1 MFGKPFCLV
10 ISKCQNQLVKL
21 QRTTLVPFL
30 LKARKATGII
40 FETLFLSIFGS
51 TEVKPAG
58 SFRQRFGR
66 WREKVSFWYGGG
78 LIKLHHCQAD
88 GRFGS
93 LQDAKT
99 GTNLSQ
105 SRVRSRG
112 GRSETTS
119 LVLIFL
125 TCQIHI
131 LGFHHSKWPK
141 DLKQITT
148 QENTYI
154 IIQPTLSRLF

>member
-1 MFGKPFCLV
+1 MSKLASKTSKHNFAPISVKGKEGHWNF
-10 ISKCQNQLVKL
+10 
-21 QRTTLVPFL
+21 
-30 LKARKATGII
+30 
-40 FETLFLSIFGS
+40 FESLFLSIFGS

-66 WREKVSFWYGGG
+66 WREKVSFWYGGR

-99 GTNLSQ
+99 GTNALSQ

-154 IIQPTLSRLF
+154 II